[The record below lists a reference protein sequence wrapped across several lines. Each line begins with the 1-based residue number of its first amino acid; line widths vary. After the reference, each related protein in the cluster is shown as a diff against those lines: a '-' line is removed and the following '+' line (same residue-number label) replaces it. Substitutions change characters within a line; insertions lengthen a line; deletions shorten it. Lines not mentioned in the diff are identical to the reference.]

1 MKRKYQR
8 EAQIQNQIM
17 REFAT
22 RPDMRLWRANVL
34 AARMHG
40 RLVRAGVPGQAD
52 LSGILADGRRLEIEV
67 KSETGRLSED
77 QKRFGEMITR
87 FGGVYIIVAI
97 GEDVRYASQ
106 LTESIYDEQKA
117 KLNACNTPTAG
128 GGTREKIQQRN
139 LRAILPMIFAAESY
153 FLAAYVEH
161 SYSVGRAT

>member
-1 MKRKYQR
+1 MKHQYPS
-8 EAQIQNQIM
+8 ESQIQNEIM

-87 FGGVYIIVAI
+87 FGGVYIVARSVK
-97 GEDVRYASQ
+97 DVRH
-106 LTESIYDEQKA
+106 
-117 KLNACNTPTAG
+117 C
-128 GGTREKIQQRN
+128 
-139 LRAILPMIFAAESY
+139 
-153 FLAAYVEH
+153 LAAYGVKL
-161 SYSVGRAT
+161 